1 MLAPKS
7 LNAYPAETFC
17 AIAPGSS
24 SAAGVVHLSQKGLQ
38 QAPIF
43 QPGDRLTKLD
53 DMKQHNRSVT
63 LLGKLL

>member
-24 SAAGVVHLSQKGLQ
+24 STAGVVHLSQKGLQ

-43 QPGDRLTKLD
+43 QPGDRLTRLD
-53 DMKQHNRSVT
+53 D
-63 LLGKLL
+63 L